1 MNEKADTPT
10 VRPFPGTEDPTL
22 AGRYLAGQLSAT
34 ESEAYEA
41 RFLLDPEIVNELE
54 ATARFKVGLQRLRQS
69 GELDELMG
77 QRTWTAPPLALALA
91 LAAALAVVAIGVN
104 LWYPRTPSERGLVL
118 SASLSALHDTSG
130 RGLAV
135 LVTQSMVRTRASAY
149 DAVIALPLQRGAV
162 ELQVQPTEPEPG
174 AHYQARLARLRDDD
188 STDTVA
194 TLTHLSP
201 SPEGGFVSVYADSSL
216 LAPGRYRLTL
226 SREDVKSPSGA
237 DAFTI
242 KVTAAPTP

>member
-1 MNEKADTPT
+1 MNDKTGTST

-22 AGRYLAGQLSAT
+22 PSRYLAGQLSAT

-41 RFLLDPEIVNELE
+41 RFLLDPDIVDEVE
-54 ATARFKVGLQRLRQS
+54 ATARFKVGLQRLRHS
-69 GELDELMG
+69 GELNELMR
-77 QRTWTAPPLALALA
+77 QRAWTAPPLALA

-104 LWYPRTPSERGLVL
+104 LWYPRTPAAHGQIL

-149 DAVIALPLQRGAV
+149 DAVIELPLRRGAV
-162 ELQVQPTEPEPG
+162 ELRVQPTELEPA
-174 AHYQARLARLRDDD
+174 AHYEARLARLRDDD
-188 STDTVA
+188 STEPVA
-194 TLTHLSP
+194 TLTHLNAST
-201 SPEGGFVSVYADSSL
+201 EDGFVSVYADSSL
-216 LAPGRYRLTL
+216 LDPGRYRLTL
-226 SREDVKSPSGA
+226 SREDLKPPSGA

-242 KVTAAPTP
+242 KVTAAPTR